1 MVFFS
6 GFGLSF
12 MHAAIIYASSCAIY
26 KIFSMRV
33 YQKCTIIIKYI
44 CIYINIYM
52 YVNIIIV
59 IKVSVHLNNH
69 IKYLRRIH

>member
-1 MVFFS
+1 
-6 GFGLSF
+6 
-12 MHAAIIYASSCAIY
+12 MHASIIYASSCTIY

-33 YQKCTIIIKYI
+33 YQKCTIIIKYF
-44 CIYINIYM
+44 

-59 IKVSVHLNNH
+59 INVAVVLNNH

>member
-1 MVFFS
+1 
-6 GFGLSF
+6 
-12 MHAAIIYASSCAIY
+12 MHAAIIYAMFFILFFFFICAIY

-44 CIYINIYM
+44 S
-52 YVNIIIV
+52 YVYKYNHRN
-59 IKVSVHLNNH
+59 KGFGCFLNNH